1 MWFDFWGT
9 CLGKGILQGC
19 LSVRPR
25 FAIVAFLQAKSSQ
38 INTLPWVYS
47 APHLLLGWELED
59 KKETVMLPVSPAQY
73 FSFHHLNLPALLAT
87 RNMGFT
93 PRVDGISKGKWRD
106 QFQKSVEP
114 TGSPFILWSQIW
126 SSSHPKNEWHTQS
139 IWYMKESDMNFR
151 GVLEKQGYKWSMLSD
166 TSAWQVPRQ
175 CEIHSTS
182 PV

>member
-1 MWFDFWGT
+1 M
-9 CLGKGILQGC
+9 QGY

-47 APHLLLGWELED
+47 APHLLLGWELEG

-73 FSFHHLNLPALLAT
+73 LGERFHHLNLPALLAT

-93 PRVDGISKGKWRD
+93 PLVDGRSKGKWRD

-114 TGSPFILWSQIW
+114 TESPFILWSQI
-126 SSSHPKNEWHTQS
+126 
-139 IWYMKESDMNFR
+139 
-151 GVLEKQGYKWSMLSD
+151 
-166 TSAWQVPRQ
+166 
-175 CEIHSTS
+175 
-182 PV
+182 